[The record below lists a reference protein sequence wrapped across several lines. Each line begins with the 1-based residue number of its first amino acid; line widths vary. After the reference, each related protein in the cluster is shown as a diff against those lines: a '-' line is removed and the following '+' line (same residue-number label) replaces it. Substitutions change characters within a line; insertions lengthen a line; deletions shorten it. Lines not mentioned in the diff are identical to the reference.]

1 MKNLVVLLVLV
12 FGFTSKVSAQF
23 YNPYM
28 GEVYWNTMQN
38 IQMNN
43 NLQQMRAQTMMMQ
56 MQYMNYL
63 NANAAAATYNLM
75 NNPFAPM
82 SMVTREGEVIS
93 SDEIQDY
100 ERRDVTCSSCNGR
113 GKITRSKPDYST
125 RTVRYVDDYCSD
137 CHGRGSISRMVR
149 K

>member
-1 MKNLVVLLVLV
+1 MKKLAVLIVLVLS
-12 FGFTSKVSAQF
+12 TSKVSAQF

-28 GEVYWNTMQN
+28 GQVMWDTMEN

-43 NLQQMRAQTMMMQ
+43 NLQQMQAQTMMMQ

-63 NANAAAATYNLM
+63 SANAAAATYNLM
-75 NNPFAPM
+75 NNPFGSM
-82 SMVTREGEVIS
+82 SMMTRDGEIIS
-93 SDEIQDY
+93 TENVSDY
-100 ERRDVTCSSCNGR
+100 ERRDITCSSCGGR

-125 RTVRYVDDYCSD
+125 RTIRYVDEYCSD
-137 CHGRGSISRMVR
+137 CHGRGSISRLVR

>member
-56 MQYMNYL
+56 MLYMNYL

-100 ERRDVTCSSCNGR
+100 ERRDITCTSCGGR

-125 RTVRYVDDYCSD
+125 RTIRYVDEYCSD
-137 CHGRGSISRMVR
+137 CHGRGSISRLVR

>member
-1 MKNLVVLLVLV
+1 MKKLAVLIVLVL
-12 FGFTSKVSAQF
+12 GTSKVSAQF
-23 YNPYM
+23 FNPYM

-38 IQMNN
+38 IQMDN

-63 NANAAAATYNLM
+63 SANAAAATYNLM

-100 ERRDVTCSSCNGR
+100 ERRDITCTSCGGR

>member
-1 MKNLVVLLVLV
+1 MKKLAVLFVLV
-12 FGFTSKVSAQF
+12 FGTSTVSAQF

-28 GEVYWNTMQN
+28 GQIMWDTMEN

-63 NANAAAATYNLM
+63 SANAAAATYNLT
-75 NNPFAPM
+75 NNPFGSM
-82 SMVTREGEVIS
+82 SMMTRDGEIIS
-93 SDEIQDY
+93 TENVSDY
-100 ERRDVTCSSCNGR
+100 ERREITCGSCGGS
-113 GKITRSKPDYST
+113 GKVTRSKPDYST
-125 RTVRYVDDYCSD
+125 RTIRTVEEHCSN
-137 CHGRGSISRMVR
+137 CHGRGYISRLVR

>member
-1 MKNLVVLLVLV
+1 MKNLVVLIVLVL
-12 FGFTSKVSAQF
+12 GTSNVSAQF
-23 YNPYM
+23 FNPYM
-28 GEVYWNTMQN
+28 GQVMWDTMEN

-56 MQYMNYL
+56 MQYMNMV

-75 NNPFAPM
+75 NNPFGSM
-82 SMVTREGEVIS
+82 SMMTRDGEIIS
-93 SDEIQDY
+93 TENASDY
-100 ERRDVTCSSCNGR
+100 ERRDITCSSCGGR

-125 RTVRYVDDYCSD
+125 RTIRYVDEYCSD
-137 CHGRGSISRMVR
+137 CHGRGSISRLVR

>member
-1 MKNLVVLLVLV
+1 MKKLAVLIVLVL
-12 FGFTSKVSAQF
+12 GTSKVSAQF
-23 YNPYM
+23 FNPYM

-38 IQMNN
+38 IQMDN

-100 ERRDVTCSSCNGR
+100 ERRDITCTSCGGR

-137 CHGRGSISRMVR
+137 CHGRGSISRLVR

>member
-1 MKNLVVLLVLV
+1 MKNLAVLIVLV
-12 FGFTSKVSAQF
+12 IGTSKVCAQF

-28 GEVYWNTMQN
+28 GQVMWDTMEN

-63 NANAAAATYNLM
+63 HANATAATYNLM
-75 NNPFAPM
+75 TNPFGSM
-82 SMVTREGEVIS
+82 SMMTRDGEIITTDNAS
-93 SDEIQDY
+93 DY
-100 ERRDVTCSSCNGR
+100 ERREITCGSCGGS
-113 GKITRSKPDYST
+113 GKVTRSKPDYST
-125 RTVRYVDDYCSD
+125 RTIRIVEEYCSD
-137 CHGRGSISRMVR
+137 CHGRGYTSRLIR